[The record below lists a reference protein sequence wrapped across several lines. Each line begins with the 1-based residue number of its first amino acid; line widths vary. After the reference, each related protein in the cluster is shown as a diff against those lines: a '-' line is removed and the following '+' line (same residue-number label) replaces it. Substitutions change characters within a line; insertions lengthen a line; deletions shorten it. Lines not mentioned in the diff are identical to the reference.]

1 MSEVEYWRTKLRE
14 AEAELEA
21 ARKRS
26 DVDAAAKKVM
36 RAKTELRRLEGQP
49 VRSKRRRAS

>member
-26 DVDAAAKKVM
+26 DW
-36 RAKTELRRLEGQP
+36 TRRP
-49 VRSKRRRAS
+49 RR